1 MVNSKFFEH
10 SFRLVVLYEK
20 LLSQKLSLITVSIL
34 FSVAILFC
42 FFMENHYR
50 FINSLP
56 NSLLVYGSLLLLLNN
71 QSFTLLFLYHLLV
84 LSLLQ
89 LCSLSVYLRLFVS
102 AFICIISHIY
112 LWFVNSHCNVLFYF

>member
-10 SFRLVVLYEK
+10 RFRLVVLYEK

-71 QSFTLLFLYHLLV
+71 QSLTLLFLYHLLV
-84 LSLLQ
+84 LSLLH
-89 LCSLSVYLRLFVS
+89 LCSLSVYLGLFVS
-102 AFICIISHIY
+102 AFICISSHIY
-112 LWFVNSHCNVLFYF
+112 LWFVNSNCNVLFYF